1 MSIVSISS
9 HPLEGTAEVWQGAA
23 RKKVKI
29 LPLLKD
35 FIYVNDFY
43 VFVVVDNF
51 NPLKFLIYD
60 ALQSGFT
67 DDVLLFCAI
76 FHSFLSRE

>member
-23 RKKVKI
+23 KKKVKI
-29 LPLLKD
+29 LLLPKD

-51 NPLKFLIYD
+51 NPLNFLIYD
-60 ALQSGFT
+60 ALQSGLAY
-67 DDVLLFCAI
+67 DVLLFCAI
-76 FHSFLSRE
+76 FHALLSKE